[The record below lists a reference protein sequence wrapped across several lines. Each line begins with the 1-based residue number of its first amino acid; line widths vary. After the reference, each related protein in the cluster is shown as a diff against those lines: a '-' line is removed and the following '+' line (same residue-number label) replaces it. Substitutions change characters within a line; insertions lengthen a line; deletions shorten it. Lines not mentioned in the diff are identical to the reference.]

1 MLELEPCRFAY
12 LVSVKR
18 PSKKITSPDIG
29 VFWFLLIFGEHVM
42 SYLIFIFSSADK
54 AHRWSSCFPMFDK
67 MRGSDLN

>member
-1 MLELEPCRFAY
+1 MPVCLSR
-12 LVSVKR
+12 VSEETFE
-18 PSKKITSPDIG
+18 KIISPDIG

-67 MRGSDLN
+67 MRGSDVN